1 MCWYLSLLTGHC
13 QVSYAGS
20 LAHQRNLTLSLH
32 DLLWSRWIMHRTSR
46 PSSLSA
52 SNRQRSK
59 PAPSVNFADHPLPI
73 SIIDYVH
80 VASGKARTAIC
91 ERCSS
96 NGKAYD
102 MPPEITRERLADLLV
117 DLREDLNLEVKNWL
131 DLQDN
136 KRDRATFAK
145 PALALANHGGGSIV
159 LGFEETDEGMVEAA
173 NRPATLERYDQNLIN
188 AIVQKYCD
196 PPFHCTVHLVQSPA
210 DAVFPVV
217 RIPGG
222 HRVPV
227 RARRAGPDGK
237 TLQQNAI
244 YVRKP
249 GPRSEPPRSGQEWD
263 DLLARCLWNRRDELL
278 DHIRGLLTGAMS
290 QVKSVEDEERLD
302 EWITDSF
309 GRWSALIDPL
319 PEGVGPRLSHGYYNF
334 AYEIVGEVRQTS
346 LAQLPNVIQASAVHH
361 TGWPPFLVPDARRN

>member
-1 MCWYLSLLTGHC
+1 M
-13 QVSYAGS
+13 
-20 LAHQRNLTLSLH
+20 
-32 DLLWSRWIMHRTSR
+32 
-46 PSSLSA
+46 
-52 SNRQRSK
+52 
-59 PAPSVNFADHPLPI
+59 
-73 SIIDYVH
+73 
-80 VASGKARTAIC
+80 
-91 ERCSS
+91 
-96 NGKAYD
+96 
-102 MPPEITRERLADLLV
+102 
-117 DLREDLNLEVKNWL
+117 
-131 DLQDN
+131 
-136 KRDRATFAK
+136 
-145 PALALANHGGGSIV
+145 
-159 LGFEETDEGMVEAA
+159 LGFEETGEGMVEAA

-227 RARRAGPDGK
+227 RARRADPDERI
-237 TLQQNAI
+237 LQQNAI
-244 YVRKP
+244 YVHKP

-263 DLLARCLWNRRDELL
+263 DLLSRCLWNRRDELL
-278 DHIRGLLTGAMS
+278 DHIRGLLTGDMS
-290 QVKSVEDEERLD
+290 QVKSVEAEERLD

-309 GRWSALIDPL
+309 GRWSALVDPL

-361 TGWPPFLVPDARRN
+361 TGWPPFWYPTREGIRPYPVDGAVECWLGGDPRTPAEWSDPAHADFWRISPSGCAYLLRGYQEDSGKLQWGDKGTWRRERCSMSCCPCGTEERRSCKPSAWPPIYSKDRRLFDSLQNTLVFGTARW